1 MCMDDYGFQVGRNL
15 INNKNDA
22 NVTQKSSNVELRVK
36 LLEPGSTSTTEYS
49 PSTFHNS
56 SCDLSPSVFRSNATS
71 VLVVVNYKTLHSV
84 LRDNTLVNEDSERE
98 ENYTEFEI
106 NSDIIS
112 ASVWPEPPQIL
123 EKPVR
128 ITWNDKQKTV
138 CS

>member
-1 MCMDDYGFQVGRNL
+1 MDDYGFQVGRNL

-22 NVTQKSSNVELRVK
+22 GVTQKRSNVELRVK
-36 LLEPGSTSTTEYS
+36 LVEPGTTSTTEYS
-49 PSTFHNS
+49 PSTFQNS
-56 SCDLSPSVFRSNATS
+56 SFDLSPSVFRSNATA
-71 VLVVVNYKTLHSV
+71 VVVVVNYKTLHSV
-84 LRDNTLVNEDSERE
+84 LRDKTLIKEDSERD

-112 ASVWPEPPQIL
+112 ASVWPEPPKVL

-128 ITWNDKQKTV
+128 ITWKGKQDRV